1 MYYVKDYYTDKII
14 DITDNLFN
22 AKEISRH
29 TENTIVTDEKGNK
42 YYINIDLP
50 FC

>member
-1 MYYVKDYYTDKII
+1 MYFVKDYFTDKII

-29 TENTIVTDEKGNK
+29 TENSIVTDKEGNK

-50 FC
+50 F